1 MGTVLSFSPREGRP
15 IYASQQHR
23 GSTTMSTSSS
33 VDFPLNNYA
42 YEQLNN
48 VKNRE
53 NTNYNSNNTSINN
66 NNISINN
73 NGNNLSLYEN
83 STSNIMSINNN
94 INNNNHTDNDSSA
107 QDRQNDNVRI
117 LSEKNAIEKNLKK
130 HSLFINA
137 LSWKRLSSHGKKK
150 IENSN
155 CNNSNKTKTG
165 NLTAASFRPASL
177 TDTIHPLV
185 VDKNTNYH
193 QQQIQ
198 FPNNIN
204 NNNNSNNQAQNIYYT
219 PNGPKS
225 LLALDLV
232 RSAGNQNPNTLQQQH
247 IDKLGPKLPIQL
259 TLPLQPANLH
269 HQQPPPQPMHHPHSQ
284 ITHQNSHHGPRKTV
298 IQVSR
303 KFSVFFVRHLLVLP
317 G

>member
-15 IYASQQHR
+15 IYTTQQHR
-23 GSTTMSTSSS
+23 GSNTMSTSSS
-33 VDFPLNNYA
+33 VDFPLNNFA

-53 NTNYNSNNTSINN
+53 NNNNFNSNNTS
-66 NNISINN
+66 NN
-73 NGNNLSLYEN
+73 NGNMSLYEN
-83 STSNIMSINNN
+83 TTNIMSINNN
-94 INNNNHTDNDSSA
+94 ISNQDIENGN
-107 QDRQNDNVRI
+107 QDRQNGNQDSVRI

-137 LSWKRLSSHGKKK
+137 LSWKRLSSHSKKK
-150 IENSN
+150 LD
-155 CNNSNKTKTG
+155 SNKNKTG
-165 NLTAASFRPASL
+165 NLNSQAFRPASL

-198 FPNNIN
+198 FPNNN
-204 NNNNSNNQAQNIYYT
+204 GNYT

-232 RSAGNQNPNTLQQQH
+232 RSAGNANPNTLQQQH

-259 TLPLQPANLH
+259 TLPLQQTSF
-269 HQQPPPQPMHHPHSQ
+269 QQSQPSQQQQVHHSQ
-284 ITHQNSHHGPRKTV
+284 LQHQNTHHVPRKTV
-298 IQVSR
+298 IQVSELYYHR
-303 KFSVFFVRHLLVLP
+303 SIKSCRQ
-317 G
+317 

>member
-15 IYASQQHR
+15 IYTSQQHR
-23 GSTTMSTSSS
+23 GSNTMSTSSS

-66 NNISINN
+66 NNNNN

-83 STSNIMSINNN
+83 TTSNIMSINNN
-94 INNNNHTDNDSSA
+94 ISNTDHHDSSA

-155 CNNSNKTKTG
+155 NINNKSKTA
-165 NLTAASFRPASL
+165 NLTAAAFRPASL

-198 FPNNIN
+198 FPHN
-204 NNNNSNNQAQNIYYT
+204 NNNNNNHNISNNQAQNNIYYT
-219 PNGPKS
+219 PNINGPKS

-232 RSAGNQNPNTLQQQH
+232 RSAGNNTLQPAQH

-259 TLPLQPANLH
+259 SL
-269 HQQPPPQPMHHPHSQ
+269 PQPMHHQSQ

-303 KFSVFFVRHLLVLP
+303 ILNFFVLHTWKS
-317 G
+317 